1 MDAPYNNLIEILVF
15 PLSQKKKILAVDD
28 EPDLLEIVEE
38 SLPAYEVSKAVN
50 FEQARRM
57 LVNEQYDLVILDIMG
72 VRGLDLLDIAVE
84 RDFPAVMLTA
94 NALDPGHIMQS
105 ILRGAISFIPKEDI
119 DRLDT
124 LVEDLFTMLEN
135 GESTWIHTMKRLA
148 PLLDERFTPDWR
160 DAYKDMGLVDV

>member
-1 MDAPYNNLIEILVF
+1 MAET
-15 PLSQKKKILAVDD
+15 KRILAVDD
-28 EPDLLEIVEE
+28 EPDVLETVEE
-38 SLPAYEVSKAVN
+38 ALENYQVDKAYD
-50 FEQARRM
+50 FESARRLM
-57 LVNEQYDLVILDIMG
+57 VNEDFDLVILDIMG

-105 ILRGAISFIPKEDI
+105 ILRGAASFIPKEDI
-119 DRLDT
+119 DKLDT
-124 LVEDLFTMLEN
+124 LLDELFQMLES
-135 GESTWIHTMKRLA
+135 GESTWLHTMKRLA

>member
-1 MDAPYNNLIEILVF
+1 MSE
-15 PLSQKKKILAVDD
+15 KKRILAVDD
-28 EPDLLEIVEE
+28 EPDVLEIVEE
-38 SLPAYEVSKAVN
+38 TLSAYEVEKAFS
-50 FEQARRM
+50 FEEARRLM
-57 LVNEQYDLVILDIMG
+57 VNNTYDMVILDIMG

-105 ILRGAISFIPKEDI
+105 ILRGAASFIPKEDI

-124 LVEDLFTMLEN
+124 LLDELFHMLHE

-160 DAYKDMGLVDV
+160 DAYRDMGLVDV

>member
-1 MDAPYNNLIEILVF
+1 MTE
-15 PLSQKKKILAVDD
+15 SKKILAVDD
-28 EPDLLEIVEE
+28 EPDVLEVVEDA
-38 SLPAYEVSKAVN
+38 LNGHEVSKATD
-50 FEQARRM
+50 FDTARRL
-57 LVNEQYDLVILDIMG
+57 LVTETYDLVILDIMG

-84 RDFPAVMLTA
+84 RGFPAVMLTA

-105 ILRGAISFIPKEDI
+105 ILRGAASFIPKEDI
-119 DRLDT
+119 DNLDE
-124 LVEDLFTMLEN
+124 LVSELFRMLEE